1 VTVSIVHTWTGGYAP
16 PGGFY
21 FPRSATGPSQL
32 TVANAAG
39 DWMIAVAAWL
49 QPLAGAGTS
58 MALADDV
65 HNWWE
70 PVAADSPVA
79 GQVRCSVWAAPAAR
93 AAGYVQAGPT
103 AAATSNAVAVYD
115 VSGIGPGWAPQ
126 AVSSNFSASGTS
138 LALAGGTAA
147 AQSIVISVFAAQ
159 EFGATIT
166 PPAGWTALTGSAIQ
180 AITNVPANITVAAA
194 YQVITGAIP
203 AATWSVSGSAVA
215 LAGVTVA
222 VPLAA
227 AVPAQASPNWPAVI
241 TEAAIG
247 SGPLTPPSQLAWTDM
262 SARAL
267 ALQVQQ
273 GRQYSLSALQA
284 AQGTLTL
291 DNPDGALIPP
301 GTGSFAEID
310 SGTPVRRR
318 CYWPH
323 GTTASTPWSVPFSGF
338 FRRWPF
344 TVPADIMRG
353 QVTAEVSDIWA
364 YATGS
369 LNSMAREEMLLDQSY
384 AVWPLADAAG
394 ATSGANVAPGNSA
407 PLQLVTAKLGAGGAT
422 QEWGA
427 GSGALIGDSSAL
439 VTGSGKGGGTGTYQ
453 LTLAGTSLN
462 TQGYGYAL
470 TCYDPGFPQL
480 AGNGLTVEAWFT
492 STSNQNT
499 TGNGFI
505 NSGNTITV
513 TGSSFANGTPV
524 VFTSSGPA
532 LPTGMTGGQIY
543 FVIAASGATFQ
554 ISTAVGGSAVTLS
567 SNSTGFCAT
576 TTPWNPVVLALRNA
590 AGSVFSVQV
599 AASTGNLF
607 ISGKSIATTTIDTS
621 RDWRLITSLVHLS
634 VALTAT
640 TWRVT
645 LDGGAIGIVTGS
657 MTSAPKWNELCLGGV
672 MDRLSQGFCLWGQLA
687 LAAVYPY
694 VLPSNRVTAHEYSAA
709 AGVTGDPAAERIDR
723 LLGYAGIAGRRWIG
737 QLTVQ
742 YLQDTA
748 PSGQDIGG
756 QSAAT
761 GAGNIAASTVPALLY
776 VAPCGDTV
784 YQAKPYVWN
793 NPIRWTLGDNTAGGE
808 IPFSLA
814 QFSTD
819 YDPTRIYDDIQL
831 SQLDTQSVTVPAGAT
846 ASTTV
851 AAILAAA
858 RVQYG
863 DQPYQQTA
871 YLQWDYNSAYTAG
884 AGLVDLAAWIAMV
897 YGRPRNRV
905 PGVTV
910 NAAAYPA
917 AWPLFLNASTGDM
930 VQVNLRL
937 PTATA
942 SPLVSVIARVTQ
954 TQRSMKWA
962 TDETPVASITLT
974 LDAAP
979 EYNALTCDDSVRG
992 LLNGS
997 NVLPW

>member
-1 VTVSIVHTWTGGYAP
+1 MTVSIVGTWTGGYAP
-16 PGGFY
+16 PGGF
-21 FPRSATGPSQL
+21 FLPRSATGPSQV

-58 MALADDV
+58 LAVADDA

-79 GQVRCSVWAAPAAR
+79 GQVRCAVWAAPAAR
-93 AAGYVQAGPT
+93 AAQYAQAAPT
-103 AAATSNAVAVYD
+103 GAATSNAVAVYD

-138 LALAGGTAA
+138 LVLAGGTAA
-147 AQSIVISVFAAQ
+147 AQSMVISVFAAQ

-166 PPAGWTALTGSAIQ
+166 PPAGWTALTGSTILG
-180 AITNVPANITVAAA
+180 ISNTPASITVAAA

-203 AATWSVSGSAVA
+203 SATWSVSGSAVA

-222 VPLAA
+222 IPLAA
-227 AVPAQASPNWPAVI
+227 AVPVQKSPNWPAVI

-247 SGPLTPPSQLAWTDM
+247 SGPLTPPSQLAWTDL
-262 SARAL
+262 SARSL

-284 AQGTLTL
+284 AQGTMTL

-301 GTGSFAEID
+301 GTGSFAGID

-344 TVPADIMRG
+344 TVPGDGMRG
-353 QVTAEVSDIWA
+353 QTVAEVSDIWA

-369 LNSMAREEMLLDQSY
+369 LDSLAREEMLIDDPY

-394 ATSGANVAPGNSA
+394 STAGSNIAPGNST

-422 QEWGA
+422 QQWGA
-427 GSGALIGDSSAL
+427 SSGALLGDSSAL
-439 VTGSGKGGGTGTYQ
+439 ATGSNKGGSSGVYE

-462 TQGYGYAL
+462 TNGYGYAL

-480 AGNGLTVEAWFT
+480 AGNGVTVEAWFT
-492 STSNQNT
+492 SVSNQNT
-499 TGNGFI
+499 TGNGFG
-505 NSGNTITV
+505 NTGNTITV

-524 VFTSSGPA
+524 VFTSAGPA
-532 LPTGMTGGQIY
+532 LPTGMTAGTIY
-543 FVIAASGATFQ
+543 YVIAASGATFQ
-554 ISTAVGGSAVTLS
+554 ISTTPGGSAVTLS
-567 SNSTGFCAT
+567 TNSSGFCAT
-576 TTPWNPVVLALRNA
+576 TTAFNPVILALRNT

-607 ISGKSIATTTIDTS
+607 ISGKAVSTTTIDTS
-621 RDWRLITSLVHLS
+621 RDWRLSSGLVHLS
-634 VALTAT
+634 VSLTAT

-645 LDGGAIGIVTGS
+645 LNGGSIGTVSGS
-657 MTSAPKWNELCLGGV
+657 LTSAPKWNELCLGGV
-672 MDRLSQGFCLWGQLA
+672 MDRLAQGFCLWGQLA
-687 LAAVYPY
+687 LAGVWPY
-694 VLPSNRVTAHEYSAA
+694 VLPPNRVVAHFWGAF
-709 AGVTGDPAAERIDR
+709 AGMKADSAAERVDR
-723 LLGYAGIAGRRWIG
+723 VLGYAGLAGRRWIG
-737 QLTVQ
+737 QLGTT
-742 YLQDTA
+742 YEADA
-748 PSGQDIGG
+748 SPSGQDIGG

-761 GAGNIAASTVPALLY
+761 SAGNIATSTVPGLLY
-776 VAPCGDTV
+776 VAPCGDSF
-784 YQAKPYVWN
+784 YQAKQYAWN
-793 NPIRWTLGDNTAGGE
+793 NVIDWTLGDNTAGVE
-808 IPFSLA
+808 IPFDLA
-814 QFSTD
+814 QFGTD
-819 YDPTRIYDDIQL
+819 YDPTRIYNDIQL
-831 SQLDTQSVTVPAGAT
+831 TELDSQSVTVPAGAT

-851 AAILAAA
+851 AAMIAAS
-858 RVQYG
+858 RNQYG

-871 YLQWDYNSAYTAG
+871 YLLSDYNAAYTAG
-884 AGLVDLAAWIAMV
+884 AGLTDLAAWIALV
-897 YGRPRNRV
+897 YGKPRNRV
-905 PGVTV
+905 PGVVV

-917 AWPLFLNASTGDM
+917 AWPLFLNGAVGDM

-937 PTATA
+937 PTAVT

-954 TQRSMKWA
+954 TNRSMKWT

-979 EYNALTCDDSVRG
+979 EYNALICDDATRG
-992 LLNGS
+992 LLNGT